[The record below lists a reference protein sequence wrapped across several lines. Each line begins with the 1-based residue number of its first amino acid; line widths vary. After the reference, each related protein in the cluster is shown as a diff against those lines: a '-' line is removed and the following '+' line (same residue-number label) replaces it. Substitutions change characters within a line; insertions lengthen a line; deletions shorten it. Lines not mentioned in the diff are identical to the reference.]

1 MFNNFFYKMK
11 ILKRATMAALLAVFL
26 QQGAMAIPADPRPK
40 TVRQPDGT
48 TITVLMRG
56 DEHRHVLLSEDGF
69 PLIYDTQKKQFEYAR
84 LTNNRLVASGICAAN
99 PGERNAQAKAYVASA
114 NRQQMLKAAATMPL
128 SRPMMRRAVT
138 EPSGYT
144 HPMINNFPTTGH
156 MKTLCLLI
164 QFSDVKFSSIDNP
177 QQFYNNLLNT
187 KGFTYSNGANGSARD
202 FYNDASTGVF
212 DPQWDVIGPIT
223 LSKGAT
229 YYGTDTPSQDAHMGE
244 AVKEAVEKAHDMGV
258 DFSQYDYDNDGV
270 VDNIAIIYA
279 GYGEADDPNGKEF
292 IWPHAANMEDDW
304 GISMTEDGK
313 KIGHYFCS
321 NEVRYNADASVKEP
335 TGIGTVVHE
344 FGHILGL
351 PDLYD
356 VSYNMLSSML
366 QYGLYYWDT
375 MAAGCYNNNMNTPA
389 TFSSYERF
397 VLGWLKPEDVTADID
412 SIATLPN
419 LAASNKALRVKVPGS
434 DSEYFLLENRQ
445 QTGWD
450 KYIYDHGMLAWHIDE
465 VDSLWQKNL
474 INIDQT
480 HQHVDLVEVT
490 GSQDNNPKND
500 ALPGTN
506 GVTSLALTA
515 WNGSTVP
522 AIDNVAEQN
531 DTIRVLFSPSKFKLA
546 APENVKASVLT
557 DSTLTWT
564 WAPVADA
571 SDYLIH
577 TYLLKDDGTKVQAD
591 TTVLSANKPTVWQ
604 LPSVEPDTEYG
615 IDVTARR
622 GSYAS
627 ATTTA
632 TARTQVLPFAKR
644 RPSGLTVSDVSA
656 SGFTAQWDALSDA
669 DSYELTLSSLAYGS
683 NLVSKGYDFSGRS
696 QGMPQQ
702 WATNSDSYFAVKGYY
717 GNASPSLRLAAD
729 SAYLKVAYDEST
741 IDSISFWCRSS
752 REGNTIEVKTLH
764 DGQWSTVA
772 TEPIGT
778 TSQTLSIAT
787 DGAEAVSLVLH
798 RASGYVV
805 IDDVVARCHT
815 LERTPVAGHDKQNVG
830 QVLSY
835 AYAHLPQGSYVLTL
849 RGVQG
854 GQYSLA
860 TPEASI
866 VLSAATSIHKLENAT
881 ESTPVIYQL
890 NGMRVTGSQLSRG
903 IYIVKEQGKVHK
915 ITVR

>member
-11 ILKRATMAALLAVFL
+11 ILKRTTMAALLAVFL

-48 TITVLMRG
+48 TLTVLMRG

-69 PLIYDTQKKQFEYAR
+69 PLIYNTQKQQFEYAR

-187 KGFTYSNGANGSARD
+187 KGFTYSNGANGSACD

-313 KIGHYFCS
+313 KISHYFCS

-375 MAAGCYNNNMNTPA
+375 MAGGSYNNNMNTPP

-450 KYIYDHGMLAWHIDE
+450 KYIYDHGLLVWHIDE
-465 VDSLWQKNL
+465 VDSLWKRNA
-474 INIDQT
+474 INIDPT

-490 GSQDNNPKND
+490 GKQDNNPIND

-506 GVTSLALTA
+506 GITSLTLTA
-515 WNGSTVP
+515 WNGSLVPDLDDVSEADDTVK
-522 AIDNVAEQN
+522 
-531 DTIRVLFSPSKFKLA
+531 VLFSPSKFLLA
-546 APENVKASVLT
+546 PPQEVKATVLT
-557 DSTLTWT
+557 DSTLTWA
-564 WAPVADA
+564 WVPVGDA
-571 SDYLIH
+571 SSYLVR
-577 TYLLKDDGTKVQAD
+577 TYMLNDDGIETNAD
-591 TTVLSANKPTVWQ
+591 TTVVKVGEPTSLSLPT
-604 LPSVEPDTEYG
+604 VEPDTEYG

-644 RPSGLTVSDVSA
+644 RPSGVTVADLSA
-656 SGFTAQWDALSDA
+656 SGFTAHWNALDDA

-683 NLVSKGYDFSGRS
+683 NLVSKGYDFSGRAD
-696 QGMPQQ
+696 GMPALWQ
-702 WATNSDSYFAVKGYY
+702 TNSDSYFAVKGYY
-717 GNASPSLRLAAD
+717 GNASPSLRLATD
-729 SAYLKVAYDEST
+729 SAYLQVAFGES
-741 IDSISFWCRSS
+741 ISDSISFWCRSS

-772 TEPIGT
+772 TEPVST
-778 TSQTLSIAT
+778 TAQTLRLAT
-787 DGAEAVSLVLH
+787 NGADAVSLVLH
-798 RASGYVV
+798 RTSGYVV
-805 IDDVVARCHT
+805 IDDVEARCHC
-815 LERTPVAGHDKQNVG
+815 LEHTPVVGHDRQNVG
-830 QVLSY
+830 NTLSY
-835 AYAHLPQGSYVLTL
+835 AYSHLPQGNYVLTL
-849 RGVQG
+849 RGVHNG
-854 GQYSLA
+854 LYSLA
-860 TPEASI
+860 TPETP
-866 VLSAATSIHKLENAT
+866 VTLSATTGITHVGGTSDDAT
-881 ESTPVIYQL
+881 VIYQL
-890 NGMRVTGSQLSRG
+890 NGTRAINGKLPRG
-903 IYIVKEQGKVHK
+903 IYIVKGQGKVRK
-915 ITVR
+915 MMVR